1 MSSPGPSLAGIAA
14 QLSDVEALVLAGYGE
29 GSKTVDV
36 IVAETGLRPNVV
48 SSIIARL
55 AENDRKRARDLLDA
69 WEALAQPQAEPEPV
83 AGPTS
88 QPEPAG
94 DAIADVIARA
104 VATEVPK
111 LVRAADKISDLV
123 DQLEKELATHER
135 TAALRVEQ
143 EQLAARLAE
152 IQQELGVRHAAVP
165 TDDGKVIRAWA
176 AENRVACPARGRVPA
191 AVRARYQAAMASEAR
206 PGGEAR

>member
-1 MSSPGPSLAGIAA
+1 MTDRNPRPSGRGGR
-14 QLSDVEALVLAGYGE
+14 QGE

-36 IVAETGLRPNVV
+36 IVAETGLRPNAV

-55 AENDRKRARDLLDA
+55 AENDRKQARDLLDA
-69 WEALAQPQAEPEPV
+69 WEAPAQPPVEQEPV
-83 AGPTS
+83 PVPVAVPAPE
-88 QPEPAG
+88 PEPAG
-94 DAIADVIARA
+94 DAIADVISRA

-143 EQLAARLAE
+143 EKLAARLAV
-152 IQQELGVRHAAVP
+152 IQQELGVKHAAASP
-165 TDDGKVIRAWA
+165 DDGKVIRAWA
-176 AENRVACPARGRVPA
+176 AKNGVTCPARGRVPA
-191 AVRARYQAAMASEAR
+191 VVRERYQAAMDSETK
-206 PGGEAR
+206 PSLDQSMGEPK